1 MSNRLLRVNELLQRE
16 ISAYLHSKYSSET
29 VGITITGADVTGD
42 LREAKIFY
50 SALGRGDDTER
61 AGRWLRGKLHEIRS
75 VVAKNVV
82 MRHVPLLTFV
92 PDTAADRGVRI
103 EQLLDEI
110 EKQPKP
116 DQPNPGPESP
126 REKE

>member
-16 ISAYLHSKYSSET
+16 ISAYLHSKYSSES

-42 LREAKIFY
+42 LREAKIYY
-50 SALGRGDDTER
+50 SALGRGDETER
-61 AGRWLRGKLHEIRS
+61 AGRWLRSKLGEIRS

-82 MRHVPLLTFV
+82 IRHVPLLTFV
-92 PDTAADRGVRI
+92 PDTAADRGLRI

-110 EKQPKP
+110 DPPKS
-116 DQPNPGPESP
+116 GKPEA
-126 REKE
+126 